1 MCWLKT
7 LGDIEACLPA
17 DVKTQCSST
26 PLLIF
31 TKSPKLYYFNTLH
44 IHGINTSTHTKD
56 LNILIKKYKLIKFQY
71 PSYIKSEKQQKP
83 FRSNYFTNFNK
94 GEKIMSSLIWVCWQ
108 ALKNTCTSCKI
119 LSLNYI
125 NKLQHLCRKVH
136 KQIQKRSLGKILLK
150 GRKLRKT
157 GQNHSPELISPP
169 SKIPVKSLV
178 QLTGTGAAS
187 QVYIN
192 CIQDRQWLK
201 KSAQLLFERTLS
213 SHICPI
219 TTVQNVLKQ
228 KLHNPVWPAIWEFK
242 DKEHFSA

>member
-1 MCWLKT
+1 MVLTLQLTQKISIFWLKSINS
-7 LGDIEACLPA
+7 LH
-17 DVKTQCSST
+17 
-26 PLLIF
+26 
-31 TKSPKLYYFNTLH
+31 FNTQV
-44 IHGINTSTHTKD
+44 
-56 LNILIKKYKLIKFQY
+56 ILKVKNN
-71 PSYIKSEKQQKP
+71 KSLLEATIL
-83 FRSNYFTNFNK
+83 SNNFYK

-108 ALKNTCTSCKI
+108 TLKNTCTSCKI
-119 LSLNYI
+119 LSLKCI
-125 NKLQHLCRKVH
+125 NKPQHLYRKVH
-136 KQIQKRSLGKILLK
+136 KQIQKGSLGKIFLK

-169 SKIPVKSLV
+169 SKTPVKSLV

-213 SHICPI
+213 SRICPI

-228 KLHNPVWPAIWEFK
+228 KLHNPAWPAIWEFK